1 MGLMYKTQG
10 RRLDKELLRKIESN
24 HDSIKWKV
32 KNSLINGIWVS
43 YNDKFVLKLKK
54 KDIKEK
60 RRKLKDEIQKEKQ
73 AKDNLDRLLRLKP
86 KEYKNISNQEKDETR
101 FSYILQ
107 KTKRETLEKEIEQ
120 LQEMTAVEYLENLN
134 PEIKEQL
141 IGLCLSKKIL
151 EDDDDSDNYSDDTEE
166 MEE

>member
-1 MGLMYKTQG
+1 M
-10 RRLDKELLRKIESN
+10 D
-24 HDSIKWKV
+24 V
-32 KNSLINGIWVS
+32 KNSLFNGVRVS

-54 KDIKEK
+54 RDIKEK
-60 RRKLKDEIQKEKQ
+60 QRKLKDEIQKEKQ

-86 KEYKNISNQEKDETR
+86 KEYKNISKKEKDETK
-101 FSYILQ
+101 FVYMYQ
-107 KTKRETLEKEIEQ
+107 KSKRECLEKDIKK
-120 LQEMTAVEYLENLN
+120 LKNMTAVEYLENLN

-141 IGLCLSKKIL
+141 IGLCLSKNIL